1 MTNLNPLPW
10 VFDQQLPASLHTPLQ
25 LSRLTL
31 SLLFRPNIPSPNR
44 TQISK
49 EEPGAA
55 ISHLVDCLSSQR
67 SQMVCIGLTLFHH
80 KDVDSP
86 WYRVIAFLPMHSNSR
101 WKPFQT
107 NVYCLHFWNI
117 CTDLCRCCWRR
128 FQRNWWKLQIM
139 KSSGLSCNRLITIQA
154 RFSCEVSLIFNK
166 QRIVVYFWMTY
177 FYIVSLV
184 DFCWV

>member
-55 ISHLVDCLSSQR
+55 ISHLVDCLSSQS
-67 SQMVCIGLTLFHH
+67 SQMVGIGLTLFHH

-101 WKPFQT
+101 WKPIQT

-117 CTDLCRCCWRR
+117 CTDH
-128 FQRNWWKLQIM
+128 
-139 KSSGLSCNRLITIQA
+139 
-154 RFSCEVSLIFNK
+154 VSLLLATFS
-166 QRIVVYFWMTY
+166 TE
-177 FYIVSLV
+177 LV
-184 DFCWV
+184 KTANHEIKRPVLQSINYNAS